1 MKRTAL
7 LILAAALAVPA
18 MAAQEAPRRDMDGR
32 TGLVF
37 DFNGLNLSG
46 FEGGA
51 GVKTWLSKS
60 LALVGGLEYY
70 RNRNHADPVA
80 TYSSYETISSD
91 YGLFVA
97 FEHHL
102 KPGGAVSPFWG
113 LSLGFGGGTM
123 ESSYFPAP
131 EYGGDSTRNTE
142 NRLHLEPRL
151 NLGLELHLG
160 DHVSL
165 SGCYQFGLNYQW
177 GTSRSES
184 VDPYTQ
190 TTTAV
195 EQKTSRTTW
204 SLGSSSLRVT
214 VYF

>member
-1 MKRTAL
+1 MKKTAV

-18 MAAQEAPRRDMDGR
+18 LSAQEAPRRDRDGR
-32 TGLVF
+32 TGLIF

-46 FEGGA
+46 FEGGV

-70 RNRNHADPVA
+70 RNDNHSDVGAA
-80 TYSSYETISSD
+80 YSGYETISSD

-102 KPGGAVSPFWG
+102 KPGGTVSPFWG
-113 LSLGFGGGTM
+113 LSLGFGGGKM
-123 ESSYFPAP
+123 DSSYFPALD
-131 EYGGDSTRNTE
+131 YGGDSTRMTE

-151 NLGLELHLG
+151 NVGLELRLS
-160 DHVSL
+160 DAISL
-165 SGCYQFGLNYQW
+165 SGGYRFGLYYQW

-184 VDPYTQ
+184 TDSYTQ
-190 TTTAV
+190 TTTVA

-204 SLGSSSLRVT
+204 SLGSSALRLT
-214 VYF
+214 IYF